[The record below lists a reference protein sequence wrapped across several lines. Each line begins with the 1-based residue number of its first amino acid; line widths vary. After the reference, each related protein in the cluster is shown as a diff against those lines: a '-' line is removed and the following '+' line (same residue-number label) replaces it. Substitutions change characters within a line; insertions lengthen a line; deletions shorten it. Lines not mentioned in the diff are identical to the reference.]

1 MKSRFSTALLS
12 LLVLGSSSL
21 AALAGAPTNTSV
33 QVFKGVIKSSFQTL
47 DASEENKGNFSNF
60 AYYIQSRTEG
70 QERLLV
76 VNHSTKVFFIENNS
90 VATFTL
96 ANNNSQMFSLRTNDL
111 TEQLNGTG
119 SLLGKVKPAT
129 YNGVAIDFHTPVLTY
144 EFHSYSAT
152 GFPYVARHDK
162 AVFKIDK
169 AMMNLIYDGGATN
182 VADALSDVI
191 NFLASKG
198 YVGLP

>member
-1 MKSRFSTALLS
+1 MKTGFFA

-33 QVFKGVIKSSFQTL
+33 QVFKGTIKSQFQTL
-47 DASEENKGNFSNF
+47 DGSEENKGTFSTF
-60 AYYIQSRTEG
+60 AYYIQSRSEG

-76 VNHSTKVFFIENNS
+76 VNQADKVFFVENCS

-96 ANNNSQMFSLRTNDL
+96 ANGNKQMFSLRTNDL
-111 TEQLNGTG
+111 KEQVNGTG
-119 SLLGKVKPAT
+119 SLLGKVKPGT
-129 YNGVAIDFHTPVLTY
+129 YNGVSIDFHTPVLTY
-144 EFHSYSAT
+144 EFHSYNSAT
-152 GFPYVARHDK
+152 FPYSARHDK
-162 AVFKIDK
+162 ATFKIDK
-169 AMMNLIYDGGATN
+169 PMMNLIYEDGSTN
-182 VADALSDVI
+182 VADALTDVI